1 MSSKRN
7 RGRRYPGFIKDERK
21 RGRRVV
27 AYHRYELEVLK
38 KLSMFWAKQEV
49 VSPWDYAQWYPLFY
63 QYRLAKYFHR
73 KKK

>member
-7 RGRRYPGFIKDERK
+7 RKRLYPGFVKKERK

-27 AYHRYELEVLK
+27 AHHRYELEILK
-38 KLSMFWAKQEV
+38 KLSLSWAKQEA

>member
-7 RGRRYPGFIKDERK
+7 RGRRYPGFIKGERK

-38 KLSMFWAKQEV
+38 KLSMFWAKQEA